1 MCVKKKKKKKAQSQA
16 QSQSQS
22 MLTSACVT
30 QFAPSPVAMFGAY
43 DRKATELDAMFPTAP
58 QYNGVYGAG
67 MDSTEYADPF
77 AVTGMTNAN
86 ITQFAPSPVAMF
98 PTTACYGP
106 ERNNWWDP
114 FSEASTPDYLT
125 GHAST
130 PDYQACPASEGLKL
144 RPGGPYDPLGL
155 AENPDPHRV
164 EGQGDQERPLGHYQY
179 VGPAGSWA
187 ASTAH
192 APGAN
197 DLSLAL
203 MGQVTPSPVAM
214 FAACGHNAA
223 EFSAWYGSDCSEWL
237 DPERSTSVYLT
248 GAYPGDCRWGTADL
262 GADQITLE
270 QYREAELIHA
280 RWALLDIMDCLAPEI
295 LANLTGSQLSGPA
308 WFQLSGPAW
317 FQTGVE
323 IFQEGSS
330 NPSLIHDTPIFAVL
344 TCQVLLQGAADAYRA
359 NQAGRA
365 SKDPG
370 LLPGSTFNPLG
381 LADDLDSLAEFKEV
395 QKRRLAM
402 FSMLGFSV
410 QAIVT
415 SEGPVGNWA
424 THVADAFRSYS
435 LSLAL
440 MDQVAP
446 SSEAMLA
453 ACDRVSD
460 NLTAWYRSER
470 NEWLSPPP
478 DTSAPY
484 YLTGEFPGNPSCLAA
499 MASVQQTQGPFHMP
513 PDHAPV
519 PVPSVGVFQCA
530 AGHGLAPLLGAAGTS
545 LASWHCTGELS
556 PPPLPWGHVR
566 WATSGTLPWGR
577 TCCPWPKY
585 GHCGSLVQSS
595 AQHATGPFPGWESW
609 RGPWGP

>member
-1 MCVKKKKKKKAQSQA
+1 
-16 QSQSQS
+16 
-22 MLTSACVT
+22 
-30 QFAPSPVAMFGAY
+30 
-43 DRKATELDAMFPTAP
+43 
-58 QYNGVYGAG
+58 
-67 MDSTEYADPF
+67 
-77 AVTGMTNAN
+77 
-86 ITQFAPSPVAMF
+86 
-98 PTTACYGP
+98 
-106 ERNNWWDP
+106 
-114 FSEASTPDYLT
+114 
-125 GHAST
+125 
-130 PDYQACPASEGLKL
+130 
-144 RPGGPYDPLGL
+144 
-155 AENPDPHRV
+155 
-164 EGQGDQERPLGHYQY
+164 
-179 VGPAGSWA
+179 
-187 ASTAH
+187 
-192 APGAN
+192 
-197 DLSLAL
+197 
-203 MGQVTPSPVAM
+203 M

-248 GAYPGDCRWGTADL
+248 GVYPGDYRWGTADL
-262 GADQITLE
+262 GADHITLE
-270 QYREAELIHA
+270 QYRKAELIHA
-280 RWALLDIMDCLAPEI
+280 RWALLDIMGCLAPEI
-295 LANLTGSQLSGPA
+295 LANLTGS
-308 WFQLSGPAW
+308 QLSGPAW

-330 NPSLIHDTPIFAVL
+330 NPSLIHDTRIFADL

-370 LLPGSTFNPLG
+370 LLPSSTFNPLG

-415 SEGPVGNWA
+415 SEGLVGSWA

-460 NLTAWYRSER
+460 NLTAWYGSEH

-519 PVPSVGVFQCA
+519 PVPGVGVFQCA
-530 AGHGLAPLLGAAGTS
+530 AGHGLAPLLGVAGTS

-556 PPPLPWGHVR
+556 PPPSLGV
-566 WATSGTLPWGR
+566 TSAGPHLAPSPGTVLAAPGQNMDTVAAWYN
-577 TCCPWPKY
+577 P
-585 GHCGSLVQSS
+585 
-595 AQHATGPFPGWESW
+595 QHNTQPAPFPVGSHGEAHGAHDAYGDPVNADGLPLSFPVVQGDQCAGRSRPRTIES
-609 RGPWGP
+609 